1 MLRANYAISTFR
13 RLVMLCILYFLSVH
27 VLIAQR
33 DTLSISLQEA
43 EKRFI
48 DSNFLLLAAHYNV
61 DAQKALIEQAKY
73 WPNPVLNTDQV
84 IAAGGR
90 FLPYGKAA
98 DGSYSGQYYVQV
110 QQLIQ
115 TAKKR
120 GRLIDMASTNA
131 RIAELQL
138 QEVIRNLRFQLRT
151 DYYTLHQQLLARKV
165 LLLQLDQLNK
175 LYAGMQQQLKAGNIA
190 QKDLVRIQ
198 ALVVATQQ
206 DITEAERSIEDY
218 QQDMKSLLR
227 ITEAKQFI
235 LPSLSNFQQEV
246 LPESLVTCIDLA
258 KTNNPFFLLQE
269 AGVKYQAQNLAYQ
282 KALRVPDIVVGP
294 NFDRNSNFSPNYVGL
309 GISLPLPVF
318 NTNKGNI
325 RNAEFSVKQ
334 QQAITDGALTD
345 LVTNIQAAYEKLALS
360 IKQNNS
366 TQQSFYT
373 QYANVYEKMFK
384 SYQERQ
390 IGLLE
395 FLDFFTDYQ
404 GAQQRL
410 LQQKLNLQ
418 LSKETLNYFI
428 GKELIK

>member
-1 MLRANYAISTFR
+1 MLRANYAISAFC
-13 RLVMLCILYFLSVH
+13 RLVMLCILFFLSVH
-27 VLIAQR
+27 VSIAQR

-90 FLPYGKAA
+90 FFPYGKAA

-151 DYYTLHQQLLARKV
+151 DYYTLYQQLLARKV

-175 LYAGMQQQLKAGNIA
+175 LYDGMQQQLKAGNIA

-206 DITEAERSIEDY
+206 DIIETERSIEDY

-227 ITEAKQFI
+227 ITEAKQFL
-235 LPSLSNFQQEV
+235 LPSSSNFQQYV
-246 LPESLVTCIDLA
+246 LPESLATCIDLA

-334 QQAITDGALTD
+334 QQAITDGAFTD

-373 QYANVYEKMFK
+373 QYASVYEMMFK

-410 LQQKLNLQ
+410 LQQQLNLQ

>member
-1 MLRANYAISTFR
+1 MFRAIYAKSTSR
-13 RLVMLCILYFLSVH
+13 RLAILCMFFFLSASA
-27 VLIAQR
+27 LFAQR
-33 DTLSISLQEA
+33 DTLSISLPEA

-90 FLPYGKAA
+90 FFPYGKAA

-115 TAKKR
+115 TARKR

-138 QEVIRNLRFQLRT
+138 QEVMRNLRFQLRT
-151 DYYTLHQQLLARKV
+151 DYYTLYQQLLARKV
-165 LLLQLDQLNK
+165 LLLQLEQLNK
-175 LYAGMQQQLKAGNIA
+175 LYTGMQQQLKAGNIA

-227 ITEAKQFI
+227 ITDAKQFL
-235 LPSLSNFQQEV
+235 LPTIANLQQEI
-246 LPESLVTCIDLA
+246 LPESLDACIDLA
-258 KTNNPFFLLQE
+258 KTSNPFFLLQE

-282 KALRVPDIVVGP
+282 KALRVPDIVLGP

-325 RNAEFSVKQ
+325 RNAEFNVKQ
-334 QQAITDGALTD
+334 QQAITDGAYTD
-345 LVTNIQAAYEKLALS
+345 LVTNIQAAYEKLGLS
-360 IKQNNS
+360 IKQNNT
-366 TQQSFYT
+366 TQKSFYT
-373 QYANVYEKMFK
+373 QYANVYEMMFK

-395 FLDFFTDYQ
+395 FLDFFSDYQ
-404 GAQQRL
+404 SAQQRL
-410 LQQKLNLQ
+410 LQQQLNLQ